1 MKRLLLLI
9 LLSLIPG
16 SLPAQEPADA
26 VQQAMML
33 GEWLEYDRA
42 LVVLKDVPGDSLS
55 QHNKIRLLILS
66 GDYNGAI
73 KEADVFLQRWP
84 GSSRAID
91 CKWQRAYSLKKIGVY
106 RDALYDFLD
115 LARQDPLLT
124 DIAWMNAGFCYQQQG
139 LSKTAARIFDS
150 LASEGNKQGNDSLL
164 ISLLMAQPPATSG
177 SAPPPVRRGTIY
189 KASRLISQKKYESAR
204 NLLTRFIRYNR
215 GSNLLGQAQYLIGKC
230 LERQGRLT
238 LAAQAY
244 LKVPEVQP
252 STSWADEALFRA
264 GWCQYKMKAYGRA
277 LNHWR
282 EAQRRYP
289 QSDFAEVSIFWQGKA
304 LEERND
310 SLAARGKYQELAVK
324 YEFTYYGW
332 RAREKLRGYSPSG
345 DSLSPDKVA
354 QLAFLDSA
362 VAEPQLE
369 PESWIKNHHRFTQAS
384 RLVDLGLLDE
394 AAKLAEAIRKISWND
409 PVALHYL
416 AQLFSQ
422 AGMDPQAINC
432 AKRSFDLWMGPRPKA
447 LMETLY
453 PQRYLRSIEAALTE
467 SPVETALVLSVM
479 RQESKFV
486 ATARSRVGARGLMQ
500 IMPKTGKRLSGM
512 KKFKP
517 DTLYHPETSIAYGTR
532 FLSSLLKQFDGSIVH
547 TLAAYNA
554 GPSRVKQWLKS
565 EGCRNDDDYLIEE
578 IPYLETRNYIKKV
591 MVGYYV
597 YRWLLEEKI

>member
-1 MKRLLLLI
+1 MKRYLLLI
-9 LLSLIPG
+9 WLFMIPG
-16 SLPAQEPADA
+16 SLPAREPADA
-26 VQQAMML
+26 IQQALML

-42 LVVLKDVPGDSLS
+42 LDVLKGIPGDSLS
-55 QHNKIRLLILS
+55 QYNKIRLLILA
-66 GDYNGAI
+66 GDYHGAI
-73 KEADVFLQRWP
+73 KEADGFFQRWP

-91 CKWQRAYSLKKIGVY
+91 CKWQRAYSLKKIGLY

-115 LARQDPLLT
+115 LARQDPLLA

-139 LSKTAARIFDS
+139 FSQTATRIFDS
-150 LASEGNKQGNDSLL
+150 LAASGNNQGNDSLL
-164 ISLLMAQPPATSG
+164 ISLLTAQPASASG

-204 NLLTRFIRYNR
+204 NLLTRFIRYNK
-215 GSNLLGQAQYLIGKC
+215 GSNQLGQAQYLVGKC
-230 LERQGRLT
+230 LERQGKLT

-244 LKVPEVQP
+244 LQVPGVQP
-252 STSWADEALFRA
+252 GTSWADEALFRA
-264 GWCQYKMKAYGRA
+264 GWCQYKMKAYGLA
-277 LNHWR
+277 LKHWR

-289 QSDFAEVSIFWQGKA
+289 QSDFTEVSIFWQGKA
-304 LEERND
+304 LEEMND
-310 SLAARGKYQELAVK
+310 SLAARGKYQELAGK

-362 VAEPQLE
+362 VTEPQLE

-384 RLVDLGLLDE
+384 RLVDMGLLDE
-394 AAKLAEAIRKISWND
+394 ASKLAEAIRKISWND

-416 AQLFSQ
+416 AQLYNQ
-422 AGMDPQAINC
+422 AGMDPQAIYC

-447 LMETLY
+447 LIETLY
-453 PQRYLRSIEAALTE
+453 PKRYLRAIETSLEE
-467 SPVETALVLSVM
+467 SPLETAMVLSVM

-486 ATARSRVGARGLMQ
+486 AAARSRAGARGLMQ
-500 IMPKTGKRLSGM
+500 IMPKTGQRLSGL
-512 KKFKP
+512 KKFSP

-532 FLSSLLKQFDGSIVH
+532 FLSSLLKQFDGSVVH
-547 TLAAYNA
+547 SLAAYNA

-565 EGCRNDDDYLIEE
+565 ERCRNDDDYLIEE
-578 IPYLETRNYIKKV
+578 IPYLETRNYIKKI

>member
-1 MKRLLLLI
+1 MRKYLLLV
-9 LLSLIPG
+9 LLFIIPG
-16 SLPAQEPADA
+16 SLPSQETSDA

-33 GEWLEYDRA
+33 GEWLEYGRA
-42 LVVLKDVPGDSLS
+42 LDVLKGIPDDSLS

-66 GDYNGAI
+66 GDHHRAI
-73 KEADVFLQRWP
+73 KEAGDFLQRWP
-84 GSSRAID
+84 GSPRGID
-91 CKWQRAYSLKKIGVY
+91 CKWQRAYSLKKIGLY

-115 LARQDPLLT
+115 LARQDPLLA

-139 LSKTAARIFDS
+139 QSKTAGRIFDS
-150 LASEGNKQGNDSLL
+150 LASDGSSQGTDSLL
-164 ISLLMAQPPATSG
+164 ISLLMAQPVSVSG
-177 SAPPPVRRGTIY
+177 SAPPPVRQGTIY

-204 NLLTRFIRYNR
+204 NLLTRFVRFNK
-215 GSNLLGQAQYLIGKC
+215 GSSLLGQAQYLIGKC
-230 LERQGRLT
+230 LERQGKLT

-244 LKVPEVQP
+244 LKVPEVQ
-252 STSWADEALFRA
+252 SGSSWADEALFRA

-277 LNHWR
+277 LKHWR

-289 QSDFAEVSIFWQGKA
+289 QSDFAEVSVFWQGKA
-304 LEERND
+304 LEERGD
-310 SLAARGKYQELAVK
+310 SLAARGKYQELAAK
-324 YEFTYYGW
+324 YEYTYYGW
-332 RAREKLRGYSPSG
+332 RAREKLKGYSPSG

-369 PESWIKNHHRFTQAS
+369 PESWIKNHRRFSQAS
-384 RLVDLGLLDE
+384 RLVDMGLLDE

-409 PVALHYL
+409 PAALHYL

-422 AGMDPQAINC
+422 AGMDPQAIYC
-432 AKRSFDLWMGPRPKA
+432 AKRSFDLWMGPRPRA
-447 LMETLY
+447 LIETLY
-453 PQRYLRSIEAALTE
+453 PQRYLRSIEAALAE

-486 ATARSRVGARGLMQ
+486 AAARSRAGARGLMQ
-500 IMPKTGKRLSGM
+500 IMPKTGQRLSGL
-512 KKFKP
+512 KKFRP
-517 DTLYHPETSIAYGTR
+517 DTLYHPETSIVYGTR

-554 GPSRVKQWLKS
+554 GPYRVKQWLKS
-565 EGCRNDDDYLIEE
+565 ERCRNDDDYLIEE

-597 YRWLLEEKI
+597 YRWLLEEKL